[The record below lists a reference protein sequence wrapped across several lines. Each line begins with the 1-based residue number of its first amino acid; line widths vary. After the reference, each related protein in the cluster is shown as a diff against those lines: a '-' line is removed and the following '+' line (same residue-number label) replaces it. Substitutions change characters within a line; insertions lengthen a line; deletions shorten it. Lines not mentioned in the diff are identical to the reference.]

1 MINSVID
8 IFISP
13 APDSADIDKL
23 SQTVK
28 KAFPGSNDYISD
40 ILSRRSETSQLQS
53 ISALLLLSYGLKS
66 TGKNTDSLTLARTP
80 SGKPYL
86 TDRSIFFSISHDR
99 QAVAVAISDTDV
111 GVDIQSPCSFDVQKI
126 SDRFFEGMKKNPT
139 ADSTDINC
147 ADINCT
153 DINCAD
159 INCTDINCTD
169 INCTEDFYVEWTKKE
184 ALCKLLDI
192 PLSQM
197 LSKKAPDSIFFHT
210 FTYQDCTVSVAS
222 KTPITPNIHIIPCS
236 EILDLN

>member
-1 MINSVID
+1 MINSVTD

-23 SQTVK
+23 SQAV
-28 KAFPGSNDYISD
+28 ANVFPRSKDYISD
-40 ILSRRSETSQLQS
+40 ILSRRSETSRLQS
-53 ISALLLLSYGLKS
+53 ISALLLLSCGLKS

-147 ADINCT
+147 ADINC
-153 DINCAD
+153 A
-159 INCTDINCTD
+159 DINCTD

-197 LSKKAPDSIFFHT
+197 LSKKNPDNIFFHT